1 MSDYNNWQQKVGG
14 ASGSGFNVGAAEFVP
29 NFAAPAFVPGQ
40 TWTPA
45 PAEPAQ
51 AESEDVAEDWE
62 AAEDEA
68 TTEPALASEA
78 ENEPT
83 EVEKAAAAAAAQAE
97 AEAEAEAKPEP
108 AEEAGVENKKEA
120 VAASAA
126 TTAEEGE
133 SKAAEPEAE
142 DDDDEDED
150 DADDDV
156 PGDGREHLNIVFI
169 GHVDAGKSTI
179 GGHLMYLTG
188 NVDKRTLEKY
198 EREARE
204 KNRESW
210 YLSWAMDT
218 NDEERAKGKTVEC
231 GQGHFTTENKHFTV
245 IDAPGHKSFVP
256 NMISGAAQ
264 ADVAVLVISARK
276 GEFETGFER
285 GGQTREHAM
294 LVKTAGV
301 KHLIVVIN
309 KMDDSTVGWDENR
322 YEECKQKLKPFLR
335 QTGFKPDEV
344 FFMPVSGQVGI
355 NLTEK
360 PPAGTCDWYTGPPL
374 VPYLD
379 SLPKIVRLLD
389 HPFRMPVTDK
399 YRDMGTIVMG
409 KVQSGRIRKG
419 QTTYMFP
426 NKDKVCGT
434 RWVEWNL
441 VLSHGSI
448 RLELAP
454 CRSSYDRIV
463 QVSFPFSSSP
473 PFSHLCQLNLPSLH
487 INQVSVDTIWVDD
500 EESDVARSG
509 DNVKL
514 KLKGVEEEAVQP
526 GYVLCP
532 RSKPCHVCTTF
543 DAQLVVLEWKS
554 IICPGFNAVLHIH
567 SATEEVILKTL
578 ICHISKKTGKPD
590 KEKGRPRF
598 VKQGDVCIARLQC
611 SGAVCMET
619 FKDHPHMGRFTLRD
633 EGKTLA
639 IGKVL
644 KLKDPRE

>member
-426 NKDKVCGT
+426 NKDKV
-434 RWVEWNL
+434 
-441 VLSHGSI
+441 
-448 RLELAP
+448 
-454 CRSSYDRIV
+454 
-463 QVSFPFSSSP
+463 
-473 PFSHLCQLNLPSLH
+473 
-487 INQVSVDTIWVDD
+487 SVDTIWVDD

>member
-1 MSDYNNWQQKVGG
+1 MSDYNNWQDKVAGG
-14 ASGSGFNVGAAEFVP
+14 DTFNAS
-29 NFAAPAFVPGQ
+29 APAFVPNFSAAAFVPGAAWQ
-40 TWTPA
+40 PPTETQP
-45 PAEPAQ
+45 E
-51 AESEDVAEDWE
+51 EVAEDWE
-62 AAEDEA
+62 AAEDDDA
-68 TTEPALASEA
+68 TNAAAQPDAAPVEA
-78 ENEPT
+78 ESPAETSEPVAEAEDKPEAVEPEAKPKP
-83 EVEKAAAAAAAQAE
+83 EVEASTTPAEPEVEAAAAAAA
-97 AEAEAEAKPEP
+97 PEP
-108 AEEAGVENKKEA
+108 
-120 VAASAA
+120 
-126 TTAEEGE
+126 
-133 SKAAEPEAE
+133 EPEDE
-142 DDDDEDED
+142 EEEEEEEDEVD
-150 DADDDV
+150 DTADIK
-156 PGDGREHLNIVFI
+156 EHLNIVFI

-179 GGHLMYLTG
+179 GGQLMFLTG

-231 GQGHFTTENKHFTV
+231 GQGHFTTDNKHFTV

-301 KHLIVVIN
+301 SHLIVVIN
-309 KMDDSTVGWDENR
+309 KMDDPTVEWDVNR
-322 YEECKQKLKPFLR
+322 YEECKQKLAPFLKS
-335 QTGFKPDEV
+335 TGFKKDEV
-344 FFMPVSGQVGI
+344 FFMPVSGQIGI
-355 NLTEK
+355 NLTTK
-360 PPAGTCDWYTGPPL
+360 APAGMCDWYTGPPL
-374 VPYLD
+374 VTYLD
-379 SLPKIVRLLD
+379 SLPKIARLLD
-389 HPFRMPVTDK
+389 HPFRMPISDK

-409 KVQSGRIRKG
+409 KVQSGRVKKG
-419 QTTYMFP
+419 GTVYMFP
-426 NKDKVCGT
+426 NKDKVT
-434 RWVEWNL
+434 
-441 VLSHGSI
+441 
-448 RLELAP
+448 
-454 CRSSYDRIV
+454 
-463 QVSFPFSSSP
+463 
-473 PFSHLCQLNLPSLH
+473 
-487 INQVSVDTIWVDD
+487 VDTIWVDD

-514 KLKGVEEEAVQP
+514 KLKGIEEDAAQP

-567 SATEEVILKTL
+567 SATEEVVLKIL
-578 ICHISKKTGKPD
+578 ICHINKKTGKPD

-611 SGAVCMET
+611 AGAVCLET

-644 KLKDPRE
+644 KLIDPRE